1 MIGDAEMKLLISE
14 ILQKVNNAKTKAE
27 KSHLLLQ
34 YNSQTLRSL
43 FIWNYD
49 DSVVSMLPDGD
60 VPYKKNDVPKGT
72 EHSYLEVEGKKL
84 YYFVKG
90 GANISQM
97 KREEI
102 FIGLLETL
110 HKDEAEIL
118 CLVKDKNLQK
128 RYTRISKALIEET
141 FPQIQWGGRS

>member
-1 MIGDAEMKLLISE
+1 MKLLISE

-27 KSHLLLQ
+27 KSQLLLQ

-49 DSVVSMLPDGD
+49 DSVVSMLPEGE
-60 VPYKKNDVPKGT
+60 VPFKKNDTPKGVGHT
-72 EHSYLEVEGKKL
+72 YLENEGSKL

-90 GANISQM
+90 GSSITQM
-97 KREEI
+97 KREEV

-110 HKDEAEIL
+110 HPDEAELL
-118 CLVKDKNLQK
+118 CLVKDKKLQK
-128 RYTRISKALIEET
+128 KYTRISKALIEET
-141 FPQIQWGGRS
+141 FPQIKWGGRS

>member
-1 MIGDAEMKLLISE
+1 MKLLITE

-27 KSHLLLQ
+27 KSQLLLQ

-49 DSVVSMLPDGD
+49 ESVISMLPEGE
-60 VPYKKNDVPKGT
+60 VPYKKNDCPKGT
-72 EHSYLEVEGKKL
+72 SHTYLEMEGKKL

-90 GANISQM
+90 GSNISQM
-97 KREEI
+97 KREEV

-110 HKDEAEIL
+110 HQDEAELL
-118 CLVKDKNLQK
+118 CLVKDKKLQK
-128 RYTRISKALIEET
+128 KYTRISKALIEET
-141 FPQIQWGGRS
+141 FPQIKWGGRN